1 MTPVARPS
9 PHDEKSLT
17 QPISRESQTMRLTRA
32 RSIQAVA
39 IAAILALTAGC
50 AGEPEPEETP
60 VSPTVEET
68 QDSAPE
74 QTLDVPDPRSL
85 TGLTEARE
93 LGAIEPV
100 ASDPEVSLP
109 ATVTGDDGVEITVES
124 IDRIVTLDIYGT
136 ISQTIVGLGLSDRIV
151 GRTVSDMD
159 PSIEDAPL
167 VTSGAHAVSP
177 EAVLEQRP
185 TLVLLDTTLGPAN
198 TQHVLRDA
206 GVPVVVL
213 DPDRRADLIE
223 DQIRMIAEA
232 TGVAETGELL
242 IEQVDEQLQETRE
255 YISLLTADL
264 DEPLRM
270 AVLYV
275 RGTAGIFFLFGGES
289 AATALIEDLH
299 GEHVAADVGAGE
311 IVPANAESLVT
322 IDPEVFMMMHDG
334 LESTGG
340 LEGLTER
347 PGVAQT
353 TAGINQRVITAPD
366 AQLISFGP
374 SYPAALRALADAIYL
389 GE

>member
-1 MTPVARPS
+1 
-9 PHDEKSLT
+9 
-17 QPISRESQTMRLTRA
+17 MRLTRA
-32 RSIQAVA
+32 RSIRAVA
-39 IAAILALTAGC
+39 IAAILAVTAGC
-50 AGEPEPEETP
+50 AGDPEAEEVP
-60 VSPTVEET
+60 VSST
-68 QDSAPE
+68 AE
-74 QTLDVPDPRSL
+74 QTQQASPEATLEVPDPRSL
-85 TGLTEARE
+85 SGLTEARE

-100 ASDPEVSLP
+100 ATDPKVSLP
-109 ATVTGDDGVEITVES
+109 ATVTGSDGVEVTVDS
-124 IDRIVTLDIYGT
+124 IERIITLDIYGT
-136 ISQTIVGLGLSDRIV
+136 ISQTLIGLGLAENIV
-151 GRTVSDMD
+151 GRTVSDTD
-159 PSIEDAPL
+159 PAVQDAPL
-167 VTSGAHAVSP
+167 ITSGAHSVSP

-185 TLVLLDTTLGPAN
+185 TLVLLDTTLGPAS
-198 TQHVLRDA
+198 TEHVLRDA

-213 DPDRRADLIE
+213 DPDRDAELID

-232 TGVAETGELL
+232 AGVVDTGELL
-242 IEQVDEQLQETRE
+242 IDRVSEEFEETRA
-255 YISLLTADL
+255 YIAQLTENL

-289 AATALIEDLH
+289 AATALIDDLD
-299 GEHVAADVGAGE
+299 GDHVAAAVGAGE
-311 IVPANAESLVT
+311 VVPANAESLVS

-334 LESTGG
+334 LDSTGG

-374 SYPAALRALADAIYL
+374 SYPAALRALADAVYL